1 MSFLH
6 GHSDLFFLVRQ
17 RGKTLGNLWEIVEN
31 FFVKSTQT
39 PEEGS
44 EPGALCGCDAVCHGH
59 GRRAAFSDQDKI
71 KNTEAVDACVAL
83 NIIGGYEDGS
93 YHPERNIKRSEITKM
108 ICVALNGGKEPNV
121 STNTTP
127 TFSATQ
133 IIFVISERLMLR
145 SG

>member
-59 GRRAAFSDQDKI
+59 GRRGGVLGSGQD
-71 KNTEAVDACVAL
+71 
-83 NIIGGYEDGS
+83 
-93 YHPERNIKRSEITKM
+93 R
-108 ICVALNGGKEPNV
+108 
-121 STNTTP
+121 
-127 TFSATQ
+127 
-133 IIFVISERLMLR
+133 
-145 SG
+145 